1 MLFATEANSAI
12 DFSAKLEDLRRKH
25 PQVKVPSDAWNW
37 KPEELEAWFRSG
49 GTSKGTAGGLPEPP
63 KEPATPRKR
72 SHGEA
77 FGFEIEEAIQLQSE
91 AQELQEMLMCNL

>member
-1 MLFATEANSAI
+1 MTGE
-12 DFSAKLEDLRRKH
+12 
-25 PQVKVPSDAWNW
+25 VTV
-37 KPEELEAWFRSG
+37 G
-49 GTSKGTAGGLPEPP
+49 GAAPEPP

-91 AQELQEMLMCNL
+91 AQGLESMEDDRHI